1 MKSLMFALKKMM
13 SLNCVNFDADL
24 LEKEFCIASYRAQ
37 TPQLSVLPF
46 SMNARF

>member
-13 SLNCVNFDADL
+13 SLNCLSFDADL
-24 LEKEFCIASYRAQ
+24 LEKEFSIRSHQAQ

-46 SMNARF
+46 SMSARF